1 VQVAEIIK
9 EDLWPNPLKYF
20 NNVSILFDLMHRFIL
35 YSYYAGSLK
44 DLSLQEVEEFED
56 DDEEVSLSC
65 QFYCFL
71 LQSSDSRKEYC

>member
-20 NNVSILFDLMHRFIL
+20 NNVSILFGLMHRFIL

-56 DDEEVSLSC
+56 DDEEVSFIISV
-65 QFYCFL
+65 L
-71 LQSSDSRKEYC
+71 LISFAVI